1 MKEIAPCGF
10 HINFSHI
17 EEEKN
22 ENKNSEKNTDETF
35 RNYESTIT
43 QSLRS

>member
-17 EEEKN
+17 EEKN
-22 ENKNSEKNTDETF
+22 ENKKSEQTTDETF
-35 RNYESTIT
+35 LNYESTNTIIA
-43 QSLRS
+43 